1 MSLVRIRIMA
11 TVTFTTTP
19 GAFTR
24 RFLLSAAAPVST
36 GAAAV
41 QPLRTARIGPSPV
54 AHSPGIAAPA

>member
-1 MSLVRIRIMA
+1 MA